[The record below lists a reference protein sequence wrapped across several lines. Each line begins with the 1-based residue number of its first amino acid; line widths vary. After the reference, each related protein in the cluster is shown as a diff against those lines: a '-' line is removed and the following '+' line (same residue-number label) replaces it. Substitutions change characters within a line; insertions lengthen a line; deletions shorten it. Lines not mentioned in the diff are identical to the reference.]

1 MSFMDWLQGLFA
13 SKNDDDLDDE
23 NLEREEN
30 SFEVSQHMRIVMALL
45 VVIISGFVMW
55 WILE

>member
-1 MSFMDWLQGLFA
+1 MSFMDWLQGLMG
-13 SKNDDDLDDE
+13 SKIDEDADDDDLE
-23 NLEREEN
+23 KEEK
-30 SFEVSQHMRIVMALL
+30 SFEVSQHMRIVLALL

>member
-1 MSFMDWLQGLFA
+1 MSFMDWLQGLFG
-13 SKNDDDLDDE
+13 SKNDDDVDEE

-30 SFEVSQHMRIVMALL
+30 SFEVSQHMRIVLAML
-45 VVIISGFVMW
+45 VVIISAFVMW